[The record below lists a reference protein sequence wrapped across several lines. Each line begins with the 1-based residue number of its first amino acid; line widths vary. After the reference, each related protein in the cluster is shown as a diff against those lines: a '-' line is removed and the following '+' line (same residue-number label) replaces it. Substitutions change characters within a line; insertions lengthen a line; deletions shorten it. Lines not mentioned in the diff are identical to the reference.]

1 MTRPLRE
8 VTTPPQRPRRK
19 RNWLLPPEILDSL
32 ESPVLF
38 YPCSGNDLAVPI
50 EAFSPAITEFWFVDH
65 GYFSPGHQ
73 DTRRYGYDVAAGLAA
88 PVLAGSP
95 AYEHLDTTVEGP
107 PEWRRQDRDIIP
119 CIRSERYRHRATGR
133 VITIRRRRGYGFSA
147 FRTEID
153 RLGVFF
159 YRGDSLGEGGSG
171 NFWLASD
178 HMREVC
184 AKLVDGGLIVTDGS
198 NTGGGRSYSRLAE
211 WHWSATDRREVV
223 AKAGSFSVDGRTF
236 TCVGYLGQR
245 YGPTLVWQVRK
256 LR

>member
-1 MTRPLRE
+1 MKEMTTNPSK
-8 VTTPPQRPRRK
+8 PPTRK
-19 RNWLLPPEILDSL
+19 RNWLLPPEILDNL

-73 DTRRYGYDVAAGLAA
+73 DTRHYGYDVAAGLAA
-88 PVLAGSP
+88 PVLVGNA
-95 AYEHLDTTVEGP
+95 AYEHLDTSVEGP

-147 FRTEID
+147 FRKEID

-171 NFWLASD
+171 NLWLASD

-184 AKLVDGGLIVTDGS
+184 AKLVDGGLIVTYGS
-198 NTGGGRSYSRLAE
+198 N
-211 WHWSATDRREVV
+211 
-223 AKAGSFSVDGRTF
+223 
-236 TCVGYLGQR
+236 
-245 YGPTLVWQVRK
+245 P
-256 LR
+256 